1 MSHSVIA
8 EQHQQDGKD
17 EDEEGEGVEEDE
29 EVDVE
34 VEVLLAAVGRCP
46 QISAGTLQR
55 GIPVHVAA
63 YPRLT
68 QGPRAQGLPKGNPE
82 PSQGWP

>member
-1 MSHSVIA
+1 MVA
-8 EQHQQDGKD
+8 EQHQQYVKD
-17 EDEEGEGVEEDE
+17 EDEDDWEEEVEE